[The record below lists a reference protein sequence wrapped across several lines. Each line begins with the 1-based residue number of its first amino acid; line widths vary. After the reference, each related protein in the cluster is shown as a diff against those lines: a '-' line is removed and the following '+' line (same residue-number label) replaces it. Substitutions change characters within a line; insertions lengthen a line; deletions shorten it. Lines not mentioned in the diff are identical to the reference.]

1 MPRRLKLLPLGRRTT
16 VLAMIVTVGLGTSV
30 LAQNEARPGRSG
42 LTQSNILREAV
53 ARFPGT
59 EAVMFNGDFAPGGMS
74 GRHRHPGPEV
84 LHVIEGR
91 GVLMQDGREP
101 VQLAPGV
108 TVYSEPPEGEASFVH
123 EVRNASQ
130 TEPLRTFVVVL
141 VEKGMPPGLPAD

>member
-1 MPRRLKLLPLGRRTT
+1 MPNRPNLPAISPR
-16 VLAMIVTVGLGTSV
+16 AMILAAIVTAGVGTSV
-30 LAQNEARPGRSG
+30 LAQGEPRPGRIG
-42 LTQSNILREAV
+42 LTQSNMLREAV

-84 LHVIEGR
+84 LHVIEGH

-108 TVYSEPPEGEASFVH
+108 TVYSEPPEGETSFVH